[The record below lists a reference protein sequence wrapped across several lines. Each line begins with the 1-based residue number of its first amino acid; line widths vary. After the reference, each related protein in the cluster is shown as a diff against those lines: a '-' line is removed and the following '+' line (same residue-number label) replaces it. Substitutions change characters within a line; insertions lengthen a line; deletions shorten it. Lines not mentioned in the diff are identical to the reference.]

1 VPYSLLQLPEALT
14 PEQQAVVQQAL
25 RDRGFKKA
33 ITGAEA
39 THRNIQRLQ
48 PGKWL
53 DDEVINFHM
62 VLINTRNADMLQ
74 RRASAPLPLQNTFAN
89 ANGDEVKAAKLA
101 ARRARQAYGY
111 WNVHAFITGM
121 YTRIEELGHK
131 AVARWTKKVGDV
143 FVKDRLLFP
152 INRGQSHWVC
162 ACINLRERR
171 FEFYDSMA
179 GGSWEREAA
188 EHLSDWLVSEWRAKK
203 AAAHGGRELD
213 VSGWQ
218 RYTCRTN
225 PQQRNGYDCGVFSV
239 LMIEQLS
246 RRDPYAPMPPPLDP
260 AELLEASARDAERGP
275 PREEDVLIDERWNFE
290 Q

>member
-1 VPYSLLQLPEALT
+1 ALT

-62 VLINTRNADMLQ
+62 
-74 RRASAPLPLQNTFAN
+74 NTFAN

-121 YTRIEELGHK
+121 YTRIEEGGHK

-246 RRDPYAPMPPPLDP
+246 RRDPKNIPYFRQRMIYEISSEYRARPSVFSADP
-260 AELLEASARDAERGP
+260 ASHLPAAQLLDY
-275 PREEDVLIDERWNFE
+275 
-290 Q
+290 